1 MTTHFSILA
10 WKIPRTEEPG
20 RLQSMGS
27 QRVRHDWVCTRLVVQ
42 WLRLRASKKGT
53 WVWSLV
59 RELRFY
65 MPRSAV
71 KTNKPQL
78 IKKKKKRD
86 RDQYLILSTFD
97 DFLWLLC
104 LGEPACHS
112 PNSPSSDDGAGRQ
125 HLNGGKQK
133 SHQFHSSAIYI
144 SDVAFH
150 IFIGGHH

>member
-1 MTTHFSILA
+1 MTTHFSILT
-10 WKIPRTEEPG
+10 WKIPWTEGPG

-42 WLRLRASKKGT
+42 WLRLHASKKGT

-78 IKKKKKRD
+78 IKKKK
-86 RDQYLILSTFD
+86 
-97 DFLWLLC
+97 
-104 LGEPACHS
+104 
-112 PNSPSSDDGAGRQ
+112 RQ
-125 HLNGGKQK
+125 R
-133 SHQFHSSAIYI
+133 SI
-144 SDVAFH
+144 SDIEYLWRFSVITLSWRTCMSFAKFTFFRWWGWPSAPKWRKARVPSVAFPQRF
-150 IFIGGHH
+150 IFQMLPFTPS